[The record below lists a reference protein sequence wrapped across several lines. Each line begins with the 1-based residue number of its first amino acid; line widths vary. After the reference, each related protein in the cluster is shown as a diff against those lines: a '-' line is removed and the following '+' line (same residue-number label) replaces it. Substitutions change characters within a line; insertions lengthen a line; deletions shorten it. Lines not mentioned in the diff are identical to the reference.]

1 MRPPRREQ
9 RTFIDAENFSLR
21 SLVPRW
27 LAVLI
32 GLIGSVL
39 GLATNLYSDQ
49 FREAITAS
57 GRHVGALLFP
67 LLASIVASGSALLI
81 YRWLQDRRHEQS
93 EISNGELRIGSDA
106 LAVVADNQ
114 DVIVGRSLFYLE
126 TRRNSGDL
134 LIFLHGLG
142 LDATDFRPYMTES
155 RFHCLALTLYGF
167 NAEEKDDEHYKP
179 ISLQSHVQLL
189 GYALR
194 KIATQYPKK
203 RITLVGF
210 SFGADM
216 IFFLMQFAEKAL
228 RDLKIHRAILLDPN
242 INLSTT
248 TISSRIADVDSDQPL
263 TELVKILESANSTS
277 EFRNL
282 CEYIYKITSKNFA
295 QIQQHAKEVIGLLD
309 ASAYDRFLDRMG
321 QLMSATEAVH
331 VVMSF
336 DYEQHFNS
344 IARGAATRGIDIQS
358 LECSRLSHFELIGPN
373 FLKERLEGVL
383 STESDN

>member
-1 MRPPRREQ
+1 MRLPRRKQ
-9 RTFIDAENFSLR
+9 RTFIDADNFSLR

-49 FREAITAS
+49 FREAITTS
-57 GRHVGALLFP
+57 GRHVEALLFP

-106 LAVVADNQ
+106 LAAVADNQ

-126 TRRNSGDL
+126 TKRNSGDL

-142 LDATDFRPYMTES
+142 LDASDFRPYMTES

-210 SFGADM
+210 SFGADV
-216 IFFLMQFAEKAL
+216 ILFLMLFAEKEL

-248 TISSRIADVDSDQPL
+248 TISSRIAEVDRDQPL
-263 TELVKILESANSTS
+263 TELVKLLDSANSTS

-321 QLMSATEAVH
+321 QLMSVTEAVH

-383 STESDN
+383 STEADD